1 MTTISNANI
10 SFFSPWIK
18 REFHFSSIIHEDG
31 KTDLGLCYQY
41 MLSQKFQAFLQRT
54 SQIVLMAPEEE
65 KTIRRSPLDFPILS
79 PSVSFSGNQTMPKTQ
94 LLCLQ
99 VTVVL
104 DLHHIPSPVSDV
116 GYGGNF

>member
-1 MTTISNANI
+1 MKTGKPILACVINTCCHKNFKLSCRRTYVS
-10 SFFSPWIK
+10 SF
-18 REFHFSSIIHEDG
+18 
-31 KTDLGLCYQY
+31 
-41 MLSQKFQAFLQRT
+41 QRT

>member
-65 KTIRRSPLDFPILS
+65 KTIRRSPLDFPI
-79 PSVSFSGNQTMPKTQ
+79 VSFHRLSVLVGIR
-94 LLCLQ
+94 LCQRRNYSACKLQ
-99 VTVVL
+99 
-104 DLHHIPSPVSDV
+104 
-116 GYGGNF
+116 